1 VDAAR
6 DRVFEAVASQVQR
19 FPDLALDALDDRG
32 LGGLDAAFA
41 HALYDQVIRR
51 WLTLE
56 HACGRV
62 LTRPWD
68 TAPPAVRAALLVG
81 AAQVMFMSRVPSHA
95 AVHGAVGWARARA
108 GVRSSSA
115 VNAVLRRIAELC
127 ETATREEAAEW
138 ADDADAIPHHEGGV
152 VRFESRWLPEDP
164 LHRLAV
170 ATSHPRSLLQRWT
183 RAMPMREVRRIALHG
198 LARPPVILNTTHA
211 SGELPSFLTPHNAP
225 GHHVHTGTREELVG
239 LLDARRDLWVQDP
252 ASSLAV
258 ESISD
263 LSPALVIDA
272 CAGLGS
278 KTRQLEATFPG
289 SEIVATDIDLPRRRT
304 LESVFASSERVTV
317 IPYERLL
324 EWAGRADLAL
334 LDVPCSNTA
343 VLARRVEARYRH
355 DRARSE
361 SLTRLQR
368 QLIAD
373 AIPLLRDP
381 AAGPRHILYST
392 CSLDPAE
399 NEEQPR
405 WASRWHR
412 FDVERERRRSPEGG
426 PGRPPESYSDGSY
439 AALLS

>member
-1 VDAAR
+1 
-6 DRVFEAVASQVQR
+6 
-19 FPDLALDALDDRG
+19 
-32 LGGLDAAFA
+32 
-41 HALYDQVIRR
+41 
-51 WLTLE
+51 
-56 HACGRV
+56 
-62 LTRPWD
+62 
-68 TAPPAVRAALLVG
+68 
-81 AAQVMFMSRVPSHA
+81 
-95 AVHGAVGWARARA
+95 
-108 GVRSSSA
+108 
-115 VNAVLRRIAELC
+115 
-127 ETATREEAAEW
+127 
-138 ADDADAIPHHEGGV
+138 